1 MALNSFMFHLVR
13 EFEQTIADYFGAPYG
28 VATDCC
34 THALELCIRLT
45 KPTSVA
51 SPEWTYPSV
60 PMTFIKLG
68 LLWHW
73 QDIKWTQ
80 NYTIPGTNIIDAAT
94 QWQENSYQS
103 GTFMCISFQHQ
114 KHLSLGRGGMI
125 LCDNANDAQNLRKM
139 SYDGRDTTSS
149 WYEQDI
155 SSVGYHYYMTPE
167 TAQQGMSKFESVR
180 DQTPVIWNWEK
191 YRYLPSLEVFNVSN

>member
-1 MALNSFMFHLVR
+1 
-13 EFEQTIADYFGAPYG
+13 
-28 VATDCC
+28 
-34 THALELCIRLT
+34 
-45 KPTSVA
+45 
-51 SPEWTYPSV
+51 
-60 PMTFIKLG
+60 MTFIKLG
-68 LLWHW
+68 LPWHW

-103 GTFMCISFQHQ
+103 STFMCISFQHQ
-114 KHLSLGRGGMI
+114 KHLSLGRGGII

-149 WYEQDI
+149 WYDQDI

-167 TAQQGMSKFESVR
+167 TAQQGLSKFESVR